1 MISTGYYFLIVIL
14 IIGIIYYSTTQSY
27 LRSSTDVA
35 LRSNLQ
41 QIYSCNLQLVL
52 NLLLTTLQ
60 CYYYYVNKINF
71 CTKYLFWTIMLITN
85 TAPVVREDLIGEW

>member
-1 MISTGYYFLIVIL
+1 MISTGYYFLKL
-14 IIGIIYYSTTQSY
+14 IIGIIYYSTTQCY

-60 CYYYYVNKINF
+60 CYYYYVNKISF
-71 CTKYLFWTIMLITN
+71 CTQYLFWTTMLNTN
-85 TAPVVREDLIGEW
+85 TAGAL

>member
-1 MISTGYYFLIVIL
+1 MISTGYYFLKL
-14 IIGIIYYSTTQSY
+14 IIGIIYYSTTQCY

-60 CYYYYVNKINF
+60 CYYYYVNKIHF